1 MRPIFILYTAP
12 PWRQKNN
19 HNSCFTQ
26 DSMLALNGEDSGSGT
41 EINLIFLIISIVVSL
56 NPVSNSQYWII
67 WLQTVNRTPTWR
79 PQRIS
84 YIVMCTK
91 CLMIRRPVIFSRNLH
106 ENLKSRWRRKMEVLT
121 LTERRDVSLPFE
133 CLNQECD
140 WRHQKG
146 EGKNLSL
153 FDGMASCCV
162 IALIVPLYVAL
173 PFA

>member
-1 MRPIFILYTAP
+1 MRPIFILIHSTTLKT
-12 PWRQKNN
+12 KNN
-19 HNSCFTQ
+19 YNSSFTL
-26 DSMLALNGEDSGSGT
+26 DSVLALNGEDSGSGT

-67 WLQTVNRTPTWR
+67 WLQTVNRTPTWK

-106 ENLKSRWRRKMEVLT
+106 ENLKSRRKMEALT
-121 LTERRDVSLPFE
+121 LTERRDASLPFE

-140 WRHQKG
+140 WRHQK
-146 EGKNLSL
+146 EKGKIKACL
-153 FDGMASCCV
+153 MALQV
-162 IALIVPLYVAL
+162 VA
-173 PFA
+173 

>member
-1 MRPIFILYTAP
+1 MRPIFILIHSTTLKT
-12 PWRQKNN
+12 KNN
-19 HNSCFTQ
+19 YNSSFTL
-26 DSMLALNGEDSGSGT
+26 DSVLALNGEDSGSGT
-41 EINLIFLIISIVVSL
+41 EINLIFLVISIVVWL
-56 NPVSNSQYWII
+56 KPVSNSQYWII
-67 WLQTVNRTPTWR
+67 WLQTVNRTPTWK

-106 ENLKSRWRRKMEVLT
+106 ENLKSRRKMEVLT
-121 LTERRDVSLPFE
+121 LTERRDTSLPFE

-146 EGKNLSL
+146 EGKNQSL

>member
-19 HNSCFTQ
+19 HNSSFTQ

-153 FDGMASCCV
+153 FDGMASCYV

>member
-1 MRPIFILYTAP
+1 MRPIFILVHGTTFKT
-12 PWRQKNN
+12 KNN
-19 HNSCFTQ
+19 YNSSFTQ

-67 WLQTVNRTPTWR
+67 WLQTVNRTPTWK

-106 ENLKSRWRRKMEVLT
+106 ENLKSRSKLEVLN
-121 LTERRDVSLPFE
+121 LTERRLTRTLLRLSSALTRNATDDTKKEKGKSKLVRWYGKLLPNCCGPAICVNVS
-133 CLNQECD
+133 
-140 WRHQKG
+140 R
-146 EGKNLSL
+146 
-153 FDGMASCCV
+153 
-162 IALIVPLYVAL
+162 
-173 PFA
+173 

>member
-19 HNSCFTQ
+19 HNSSFTQ

-67 WLQTVNRTPTWR
+67 WLQTVNRTPTWK

-91 CLMIRRPVIFSRNLH
+91 CLMIRRPVILSRNLH
-106 ENLKSRWRRKMEVLT
+106 ENLKSRRKMEVLT
-121 LTERRDVSLPFE
+121 LTERRDASLPFE

-146 EGKNLSL
+146 ERKNQSL

>member
-1 MRPIFILYTAP
+1 MRSIFILIHSTTLKT
-12 PWRQKNN
+12 KNN
-19 HNSCFTQ
+19 YNSSFTL
-26 DSMLALNGEDSGSGT
+26 DSVLVLNGEDSGSGT
-41 EINLIFLIISIVVSL
+41 EINLIFLVISIVVWL
-56 NPVSNSQYWII
+56 KPVSNSQYWII

-153 FDGMASCCV
+153 FDGMASCYV

>member
-19 HNSCFTQ
+19 HNSSFTQ

-56 NPVSNSQYWII
+56 NPVSNFQYWII
-67 WLQTVNRTPTWR
+67 WLQTVNRTPTWK

-91 CLMIRRPVIFSRNLH
+91 CLMIRRPVIFSRNLL
-106 ENLKSRWRRKMEVLT
+106 ENLKSRRKMEVLT
-121 LTERRDVSLPFE
+121 LTERRDASLPFE

-146 EGKNLSL
+146 EGKNQSL